1 MPQPFV
7 NRRLWTVFTAT
18 SVLTACGGGQNDKTT
33 TTTSA
38 PAPAPAASVTLQ
50 SIGVEPA
57 SVITVVGGSQQF
69 VVRGRYSDGST
80 ALINSGVTWASS
92 AATVADV
99 GASTGLATAASAGTA
114 TLTATYG
121 SLIATGTH
129 TVSTPY
135 AALAAGGAHANGIK
149 TDGTLW
155 GWGLNRTGQVGDNT
169 QTDRLVPTAVGTAKI
184 WAMLAD
190 GEFHSLGLQTDG
202 TLWAWGFNQN
212 GQLGQGNFGDLKK
225 PTAIGTKKDW
235 VTLSAGQYHSG
246 AINKVGELY
255 MWGRNASGQL
265 GDGTVADRPDPT
277 LIALPT
283 AYQTAVEAAATAAGL
298 TFTLAWTH
306 VAAGADHTLARMND
320 GSLWAWGSNFN
331 GQLGR
336 VTLTPGTASTATG
349 SAPALSPGRVV
360 LLRANGSE
368 EAASWSRLAGGGS
381 HSLAVRSTGELYA
394 WGSNL
399 YGQLGLA
406 TNANMAAPT
415 RVGTDGD
422 WSQIAAG
429 ADYSIAIRLNGT
441 FWSWG
446 SNGDG
451 QLGNGGQNNV
461 AQPTQVGTGSNW
473 VKLAAGR
480 SSSYGLRTDGLLLG
494 WGRNVE
500 GQLGNGTVN
509 SRALVPTPIP

>member
-7 NRRLWTVFTAT
+7 NRRLWTVFAAT
-18 SVLTACGGGQNDKTT
+18 SALGACGGGSTDKASTT
-33 TTTSA
+33 TPS
-38 PAPAPAASVTLQ
+38 PAPVSVTLQ

-57 SVITVVGGSQQF
+57 SVVTVVGSSQQF
-69 VVRGRYSDGST
+69 TVRARYSDGST
-80 ALINSGVTWASS
+80 ALVNTGVTWASS
-92 AATVADV
+92 ATTVADV
-99 GASTGLATAASAGTA
+99 GVATGLATAAAAGIA
-114 TLTATYG
+114 TLTATYS
-121 SLIATGTH
+121 SLVATATH

-135 AALAAGGAHANGIK
+135 AALAGGGAHANGVK

-155 GWGLNRTGQVGDNT
+155 AWGLNRTGQVGDNT
-169 QTDRLVPTAVGTAKI
+169 QADRLVPTVVGTGKT

-190 GEFHSLGLQTDG
+190 GEFHSLALQSDG
-202 TLWAWGFNQN
+202 TLWSWGFNQN

-225 PTAIGTKKDW
+225 PTLVGTNKDW
-235 VTLSAGQYHSG
+235 VTVSAGQYHSA
-246 AINKVGELY
+246 AINKAGELY

-265 GDGTVADRPDPT
+265 GDGTVSDRPDPT

-283 AYQTAVEAAATAAGL
+283 VYQTAVEAAATAAGV
-298 TFTLAWTH
+298 TFKLAWTQ

-320 GSLWAWGSNFN
+320 GTLWAWGSNFS

-336 VTLTPGTASTATG
+336 VSLAAGAAITAAG
-349 SAPALSPGRVV
+349 AAPALSPGRVV
-360 LLRANGSE
+360 VLRANGTE
-368 EAASWSRLAGGGS
+368 DVASWSRLAAGGA
-381 HSLAVRSTGELYA
+381 HSLAVRSSGELYV

-399 YGQLGLA
+399 SGQLGLGNN
-406 TNANMAAPT
+406 TNMTTPV
-415 RVGTDGD
+415 RLGTDGD

-429 ADYSIAIRLNGT
+429 ADHSVAIRLNGT

-451 QLGNGGQNNV
+451 QLGTGSQSNV
-461 AQPTQVGTGSNW
+461 TQPTQVGSGNNW

-480 SSSYGLRTDGLLLG
+480 FSSYGLRTDGMLLG

-509 SRALVPTPIP
+509 SRSLVPMPIP